1 MHMIEISKVY
11 AHWDKGNT
19 KTESYNFYTASQCLN
34 NLDFGFTSPTH
45 WYIL

>member
-1 MHMIEISKVY
+1 MHMIEISKCYV
-11 AHWDKGNT
+11 HRDKDNIE
-19 KTESYNFYTASQCLN
+19 TESYNFYTASQCRN